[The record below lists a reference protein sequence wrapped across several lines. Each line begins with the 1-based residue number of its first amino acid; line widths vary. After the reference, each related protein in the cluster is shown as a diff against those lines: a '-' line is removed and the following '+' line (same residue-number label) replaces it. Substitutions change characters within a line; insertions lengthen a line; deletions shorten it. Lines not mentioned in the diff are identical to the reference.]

1 MLTVGRCQGPLHE
14 SVGGFDNVDR
24 HLIVILERLTG
35 VGRKGFHVMHAI
47 TGSGGR
53 IGPEIEAA
61 FVNDAE
67 EPSLKRQSIAAEH
80 GTATQ
85 TIELGKLVQDEL
97 FESL

>member
-1 MLTVGRCQGPLHE
+1 VLTVGRCPGPLHE

-35 VGRKGFHVMHAI
+35 VGREGFHVIHAI
-47 TGSGGR
+47 TWSGGR

-67 EPSLKRQSIAAEH
+67 EPSLKRQSIAAKH